1 MKFQRLFLVGAL
13 AFACVSSFG
22 CGGEKRPEGFPE
34 LYPISIK
41 ILQEG
46 TPLEGASVNLI
57 AQDARLA
64 RWPAGGNTNADGV
77 VELRTYGYEGAPA
90 GTFKVLVMKTETIG
104 EANSAEEAR
113 ELMQTGQSA
122 DFERFDLVDAR
133 YRDQAQTPLTLEVKA
148 GSNETQEF
156 DVGAPIREPVRMP
169 GS

>member
-13 AFACVSSFG
+13 AFVCVSAFG
-22 CGGEKRPEGFPE
+22 CAEKRPDGFPE

-46 TPLEGASVNLI
+46 KPLEGASVNLV
-57 AQDARLA
+57 AQDPQLV

-90 GTFKVLVMKTETIG
+90 GTFKVLVMKTETLG
-104 EANSAEEAR
+104 EANSPEEAQR
-113 ELMQTGQSA
+113 LMQEGKLG
-122 DFERFDLVDAR
+122 DFERFDLVDTR
-133 YRDQAQTPLTLEVKA
+133 YRDQAQTPLSLEVKA

-169 GS
+169 GT